1 MFNKVTYLVLVLF
14 LSNTVGYSQNC
25 APLTLDSI
33 SNPGIYTTASYLE
46 SSGMRNGPDYA
57 GATVYYPTNA
67 TPPFASIVIVPG
79 FVSAQSTI
87 QTWGPFL
94 ASHGIVTVTIGTNS
108 LFDDPI
114 ARKDALLD
122 AIVSISRENT
132 RTSSPL
138 NGDLDT
144 TKMAVAGWSMGGG
157 GAQLAAVADTTIKA
171 VVALCPWLST
181 ATTNAAALTHPVPV
195 LIFSGELD
203 GVAPPALHA
212 DVHYGFTPR
221 TTNKLLFEVDNAGH
235 NVANNP
241 IGGQGFVGKIALSWL
256 KQYLVGDSCYCPLVL
271 NAPSTSSKYLTNVSC
286 PVTATSL
293 NKVEKASNLSF
304 KMYPNPSKGKI
315 QLEVENLGAQTT
327 YEIISLNGVKISQDR
342 IQDRI
347 TTINLNNFP
356 SGMYLLNL
364 MTPKSSERIRFIV
377 L

>member
-1 MFNKVTYLVLVLF
+1 
-14 LSNTVGYSQNC
+14 
-25 APLTLDSI
+25 
-33 SNPGIYTTASYLE
+33 
-46 SSGMRNGPDYA
+46 
-57 GATVYYPTNA
+57 
-67 TPPFASIVIVPG
+67 SIVIVPG

-221 TTNKLLFEVDNAGH
+221 TTNKLLFEVDSAGH

-286 PVTATSL
+286 PVTTTSL

-304 KMYPNPSKGKI
+304 QLYPNPSKGKI
-315 QLEVENLGAQTT
+315 QLKVENLGAQIT

-342 IQDRI
+342 VQDRI
-347 TTINLNNFP
+347 TTININNFP